1 MCDLCKTLAALALCA
16 ALLAGCTGGSGA
28 ASGSGSGAATPSAEP
43 SAMPGTQTMAPT
55 AAPDASAAPDTMP
68 GAASSGTDA
77 AANGAAYSADGLNTV
92 LGGIVGY
99 AADTAGGSLKT
110 ATAAGELVNFAA
122 NAGTASATL
131 GADTKAWLDT
141 LTDDQKAALRANWD
155 GVRDMAN
162 GIAADPNAQSGVL
175 ADAGVT
181 YDFAH
186 MDMGG
191 VQAFVNTVDSVLGAY

>member
-1 MCDLCKTLAALALCA
+1 MMRKLSYGLAAALLCA
-16 ALLAGCTGGSGA
+16 ALAGCTGGSTGSTPGGA
-28 ASGSGSGAATPSAEP
+28 SSAAMSGGTSSEPGSAPTATPSA
-43 SAMPGTQTMAPT
+43 T
-55 AAPDASAAPDTMP
+55 PDM
-68 GAASSGTDA
+68 AASGTGE
-77 AANGAAYSADGLNTV
+77 ANDTAYTAEGLKAVLDGF
-92 LGGIVGY
+92 VGY
-99 AADTAGGSLKT
+99 GADSAGGSLKT

-122 NAGTASATL
+122 AAGDASATL

-141 LTDDQKAALRANWD
+141 LTDEQKETLRANWA